1 MTRLLALTVLLTC
14 ALGSAGC
21 MFSRTVINAPDLRER
36 IARVEPGRTSV
47 PDLERILGTPPTS
60 ITPVGKGRVY
70 AWAFGQGKTA
80 GLNLILFNVHKT
92 NLGIDNALFYV
103 DERDVVQKVSVG
115 QNSKTLPWEWWAF
128 GD

>member
-1 MTRLLALTVLLTC
+1 MHRTVPLFLLALLVAGT
-14 ALGSAGC
+14 AGC
-21 MFSRTVINAPDLRER
+21 AFSRSVINAPDLRER
-36 IARVEPGRTSV
+36 IARVEPGRTTV

-70 AWAFGQGKTA
+70 AWSFGQGKTA
-80 GLNLILFNVHKT
+80 GLNLILFNVNKT

-103 DERDVVQKVSVG
+103 DERDVVRNVSVG
-115 QNSKTLPWEWWAF
+115 QNSRALPWEWWAF